1 MKSIT
6 NLGIAIA
13 LGVGIGLAM
22 GAAFH
27 QAVTGVAI
35 GTTVGIAAAALT
47 LLNGVGRGK
56 TSC

>member
-1 MKSIT
+1 MSSIT

-22 GAAFH
+22 GVAFH
-27 QAVTGVAI
+27 QSTTGLAI

-47 LLNGVGRGK
+47 LLNGVRRRK
-56 TSC
+56 DSC